1 MSSKN
6 ILKSLK
12 REEEKKLA
20 GYEMQKKLMCKVTMK
35 LIEQRNYKMLNISS
49 VKESF
54 IDERISWHR
63 GMITA
68 YKISLTLM
76 R

>member
-1 MSSKN
+1 MSNKN

-12 REEEKKLA
+12 RKEEEKLA
-20 GYEMQKKLMCKVTMK
+20 GYEMQKKLMHKVTMK
-35 LIEQRNYKMLNISS
+35 LIEQGNYKILNISS
-49 VKESF
+49 VKASL

-68 YKISLTLM
+68 YEISLGLM
-76 R
+76 H

>member
-1 MSSKN
+1 MSNKN

-12 REEEKKLA
+12 KEEEKKLA
-20 GYEMQKKLMCKVTMK
+20 GYEMQKKLMHKVTMK

-54 IDERISWHR
+54 IDERISWYR

-68 YKISLTLM
+68 YNISLRLM

>member
-1 MSSKN
+1 MSNKN

-20 GYEMQKKLMCKVTMK
+20 GYEMQKKLMFKVTMK
-35 LIEQRNYKMLNISS
+35 LIESHNYEMLNISS

-68 YKISLTLM
+68 YEISLRLM
-76 R
+76 H

>member
-1 MSSKN
+1 MSNKN

-54 IDERISWHR
+54 INERISWHR

-68 YKISLTLM
+68 YSISLGLM

>member
-1 MSSKN
+1 MSNKN

-20 GYEMQKKLMCKVTMK
+20 GYEMQKKLMYKVTMR
-35 LIEQRNYKMLNISS
+35 LIESHNYEMLNISS

-68 YKISLTLM
+68 YSISLGLM

>member
-1 MSSKN
+1 MSNKN

-35 LIEQRNYKMLNISS
+35 LIENHNYKMLNISS
-49 VKESF
+49 VRESF

-68 YKISLTLM
+68 YEISLRLM
-76 R
+76 H